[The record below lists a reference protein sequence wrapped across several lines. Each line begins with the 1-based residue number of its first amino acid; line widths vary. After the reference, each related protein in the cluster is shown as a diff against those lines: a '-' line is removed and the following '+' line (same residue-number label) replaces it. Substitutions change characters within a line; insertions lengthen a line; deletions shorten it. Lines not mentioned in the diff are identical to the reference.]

1 MNIKNVKNHV
11 HMFFRSLKFMAAKGD
26 NYQGNIAIVV
36 MEIVN
41 CGMDLEPVRKTVG
54 LIATFYFL
62 VP

>member
-1 MNIKNVKNHV
+1 
-11 HMFFRSLKFMAAKGD
+11 MFFRSLKFMAAKGD